1 MKCVIQ
7 IIDSIVKA
15 KIMDVTEIKKW
26 LPHRYPFLL
35 VDRVVELNA
44 GESIVA
50 YKNITVNEEVF
61 NGHFPQAPIFPGV
74 MIIEAMA
81 QASGILGFKTMDKTP
96 QDGSVYLFAGAD
108 KVRFRRQVIPG
119 DRLQL
124 EAKVISKKRGI
135 WKFDCTAS
143 VDGEL
148 AASATILCAD
158 RKV

>member
-1 MKCVIQ
+1 M
-7 IIDSIVKA
+7 
-15 KIMDVTEIKKW
+15 MDVTEIKTW

-35 VDRVVELNA
+35 VDRVVELTV

-124 EAKVISKKRGI
+124 EAKVISKKSGI

-143 VDGEL
+143 VEGEL